1 MSINISAAGQGD
13 SSLLVDATR
22 AVVGALH
29 FPLVS
34 DKGLPM
40 KIITYPMFV
49 DMFRGINHK
58 LHCT

>member
-34 DKGLPM
+34 DKGLPV
-40 KIITYPMFV
+40 KIIT
-49 DMFRGINHK
+49 
-58 LHCT
+58 